1 MAAAELGFQL
11 SLPLVPFF
19 TAVTFGLFLFSLQR
33 EKLPAPISPNFC
45 RSSVFFNFKLQFY
58 CFI

>member
-1 MAAAELGFQL
+1 MAAAELSFQL

-19 TAVTFGLFLFSLQR
+19 TAVTLGLFLFSLQR

-45 RSSVFFNFKLQFY
+45 RSSVFLKF
-58 CFI
+58 